1 MNLKKNLLVADFLQ
15 LTRPISIQ
23 DKKQVV
29 EVDHPITIDVR
40 QSIGSAHPLPK
51 KHHDVQKVNKSIAI
65 EVGDAFTFVWNRV
78 AILIQ
83 RSTINFA
90 GIKNVIL
97 IAVKCR
103 PVEKLAFIGLAVA
116 VAI

>member
-1 MNLKKNLLVADFLQ
+1 MNLKKNLLAADFLQ

-23 DKKQVV
+23 DKEQVV

-65 EVGDAFTFVWNRV
+65 EVGNAFAFVWNRV

-83 RSTINFA
+83 RSAINFA
-90 GIKNVIL
+90 GIKDIIL

-103 PVEKLAFIGLAVA
+103 PVEKLTFIGLAVA